1 MSKSS
6 IDLVLLALTQN
17 RLDHI
22 CRQMGWVMSQTALS
36 PIFSQAHDFSCYITG
51 KQGYIISQADGLPAH
66 AAGGG
71 FAVRAL
77 LAAFAD
83 DIHDGDVFLMND
95 PYAGGGNHL
104 PDWVIATP
112 VFVDGDVVA
121 FACDRAHQSDI
132 GGGAPGTYNGDATE
146 IFHEGLRLPPVR
158 VIERG
163 AVRRDMWN
171 VLLLN
176 SRTPELLDGD
186 LQAMVGATR
195 VGAERIVALAGEIGT
210 EAIANYFAAVLDHAD
225 ASFRRVIAS
234 LPDGRYEG
242 EEHTDNDCF
251 GPGKF
256 TIRVVLTIKGEILT
270 VDFTGTDPQ
279 MRGFKNSPIANSHSL
294 TYVGLA
300 SFLGHNIPI
309 NEGTFRSVELT
320 LPPGSLVNP
329 EAPAPQ
335 TMCTMYMGHEIIHA
349 VWRALAKADPT
360 RACAGWGKTIHG
372 ISAGK
377 NAAGEPYVLY
387 HWNGLSGAGAVAERD
402 GFHQI
407 GLLGSLGGLTVPDVE
422 AYERL
427 YPIHVHRHEIRCDTA
442 GPGRRRGGCGI
453 EYEAEVLGDVVQSFR
468 SEGLTYAAAFGVNGG
483 GDGCNAEMTI
493 VNDGAP
499 FRDVPLYGKRN
510 LKNPRFT
517 VRSSGGGGWGD
528 PLERPPELV
537 VRDVIDG
544 VISAQSAKALYG
556 VVLDASGEAIEA
568 DETDHSRRKLRK
580 DRGARAS
587 ASAIGRTDRLGGP

>member
-1 MSKSS
+1 MRKSS
-6 IDLVLLALTQN
+6 IDPVLLALTQN

-36 PIFSQAHDFSCYITG
+36 PIFSQAHDFSCFITG
-51 KQGYIISQADGLPAH
+51 RQGYIISQADGLPAH

-71 FAVRAL
+71 FAVRSL
-77 LAAFAD
+77 LAAFGD
-83 DIHDGDVFLMND
+83 DIQEGDVFLMND
-95 PYAGGGNHL
+95 PYVGGGNHL

-112 VFVDGDVVA
+112 VFVGGALLA

-163 AVRRDMWN
+163 EVRQDMWRL
-171 VLLLN
+171 LLLN

-186 LQAMVGATR
+186 LHAMVGATR
-195 VGAERIVALAGEIGT
+195 VGAERIVALAGEIGAG
-210 EAIANYFAAVLDHAD
+210 AISDYFEAVLDHAD

-242 EEHTDNDCF
+242 EEFTDNDCF
-251 GPGKF
+251 GPGRF
-256 TIRVVLTIKGEILT
+256 TIRVALTIEGDKLA

-300 SFLGHNIPI
+300 SFLGGSIPI
-309 NEGTFRSVELT
+309 NEGTFRSAELI
-320 LPPGSLVNP
+320 LPRGSLVNP
-329 EAPAPQ
+329 DAPAPQ

-349 VWRALAKADPT
+349 VWRALAKADPE

-372 ISAGK
+372 ISAGR

-427 YPIHVHRHEIRCDTA
+427 YPILVHRHEIRCDTA
-442 GPGRRRGGCGI
+442 GPGKRRGGGGI
-453 EYEAEVLGDVVQSFR
+453 EYEAEVLGEVVQSFR

-483 GDGCNAEMTI
+483 GDGISAEMAI
-493 VNDGAP
+493 VSGGAP
-499 FRDVPLYGKRN
+499 LQDMPLYGKRI
-510 LKNPRFT
+510 LDNPRFT
-517 VRSSGGGGWGD
+517 VRSSGGGGWGSPLDRD
-528 PLERPPELV
+528 PDLV
-537 VRDVIDG
+537 LRDVVDG
-544 VISAQSAKALYG
+544 IITADTAERIYG
-556 VVLDASGEAIEA
+556 VVLDEVRE
-568 DETDHSRRKLRK
+568 RV
-580 DRGARAS
+580 DRTA
-587 ASAIGRTDRLGGP
+587 TDRLRARVA